1 MRQLVITNS
10 ITRRDQKSLQRYLND
25 IAKHDVLTPDQELE
39 LFKRYKSGDEQAFN
53 EILTH
58 NLRFVVSVAKKYQ
71 HSGMWL
77 GDLINEGNIGLIKA
91 ARRFD
96 ETKGFKF
103 ISYAVWWIRQSI
115 LQALNDRGRKI
126 RIPLNQIAVS
136 NKVRDAHVR
145 FLQTEERQATIAE
158 LAEMTGIS
166 EEAIQR
172 SEKFYK
178 RCSSLDAPLSDESET
193 TVGDLMEDKN
203 THRPDHKLAVRE
215 SQREEVKQLLSQL
228 KPREAQ
234 VVSMYYGIGRKFPS
248 TLNDISDLM
257 GISRERIRQIR
268 DKGVRKLRRK
278 YSTTFQATFAN

>member
-25 IAKHDVLTPDQELE
+25 IAKHEVLTPDQELE
-39 LFKRYKSGDEQAFN
+39 LFKRYKNGDEKAFE
-53 EILTH
+53 EILTR

-115 LQALNDRGRKI
+115 LQALNERGRNI
-126 RIPLNQIAVS
+126 RVPLNQIALS
-136 NKVRDAHVR
+136 NKVRNAR
-145 FLQTEERQATIAE
+145 SEFLQSEERPATIAE
-158 LAEMTGIS
+158 LAEITGIS
-166 EEAIQR
+166 EDAIER
-172 SEKFYK
+172 SEKFFQ
-178 RCSSLDAPLSDESET
+178 RCRSLDAPLSDDSDT
-193 TVGDLMEDKN
+193 TLADVTEDRMS
-203 THRPDHKLAVRE
+203 HRPDFELAIRE
-215 SQREEVKQLLSQL
+215 SQRTEVHQLLTQL
-228 KPREAQ
+228 KPREAE
-234 VVSMYYGIGRKFPS
+234 VLARFYGIGRKYPS
-248 TLNDISDLM
+248 TLDDISHFM

-268 DKGVRKLRRK
+268 DKGVRKLRRRYGSK
-278 YSTTFQATFAN
+278 LQATFAH